1 MGLAVLQV
9 RKWVERL
16 NRSPEV
22 KQPVTDLNSLDHQVF
37 SHCLNDNVLHPIL
50 LSILSHLI
58 PEASLWPG
66 SCDPL
71 LNRAPGRPRGSTT
84 NLVLSGICGLCVG
97 LLPEMASAAERACVQ
112 LGCWVRGGGHAGRSV
127 LSCKHLRALFTVV

>member
-37 SHCLNDNVLHPIL
+37 SHCLNDNVLRPIL

-71 LNRAPGRPRGSTT
+71 LNRAPGRPRGRRGRWSRTMPRGQDDEPARG
-84 NLVLSGICGLCVG
+84 LSRES
-97 LLPEMASAAERACVQ
+97 PEGAPSRRCCDGGAP
-112 LGCWVRGGGHAGRSV
+112 GVRGA
-127 LSCKHLRALFTVV
+127 